1 MEEILNKKYGKIQD
15 ENIEL
20 TTQLMNSGHDKS
32 IILDKEII
40 KNYVLL
46 TKLGQMKQQLNK

>member
-20 TTQLMNSGHDKS
+20 TTKLMNSGPDKS